1 MTFYSDYKYEFDMNQ
16 GSTNL
21 QKATGIFDFFIS
33 ITLYR
38 LYMYINPLHM
48 PADWDNE
55 GMIKSPLYKYMDP
68 LYMPTDWDN
77 DGIIKSPLYKD
88 PQTSSYAC

>member
-1 MTFYSDYKYEFDMNQ
+1 
-16 GSTNL
+16 
-21 QKATGIFDFFIS
+21 
-33 ITLYR
+33 
-38 LYMYINPLHM
+38 M

-55 GMIKSPLYKYMDP
+55 GMIKSPLYKYTDP

-77 DGIIKSPLYKD
+77 AGIIKSPLYKD